1 MSVNKSIYE
10 KFIIE
15 SADQERTADISA
27 GVLAFTYFENIFS
40 PHITARVIVTNTGGS
55 IKGKDGVLQSIYN
68 GLPLRGGERVIIKI
82 AGNSKVNKGLDFS
95 KDPEN
100 YFHVASITNVLI
112 DEGSETFTLNLVSRE
127 AITNETIRVGKKFPT
142 SQKISDSVKD
152 IIKKYLRSEDKIGT
166 IDETQN
172 LYGFIGNMKKPF
184 TIITWLASKSVSGRS
199 ESNKEDS
206 SAGFVFYETQD
217 GFNFRSLDELMEQAP
232 YKLSLI
238 HI

>member
-1 MSVNKSIYE
+1 MSVNKSVYE

-15 SADQERTADISA
+15 SADQQRTADISS

-142 SQKISDSVKD
+142 SQKISDSVID
-152 IIKKYLRSEDKIGT
+152 IIKKVI
-166 IDETQN
+166 
-172 LYGFIGNMKKPF
+172 
-184 TIITWLASKSVSGRS
+184 
-199 ESNKEDS
+199 
-206 SAGFVFYETQD
+206 
-217 GFNFRSLDELMEQAP
+217 
-232 YKLSLI
+232 
-238 HI
+238 